1 MYFAI
6 PSSETKKKL
15 KKTNKPKKKTKGG
28 KGREKKRRENWYI
41 SIMQPSRGVIVVAYW
56 QVGPEPLVIK
66 KLASNWA
73 KTHRMNISA
82 M

>member
-41 SIMQPSRGVIVVAYW
+41 SIMQPSRGVIVVAY
-56 QVGPEPLVIK
+56 
-66 KLASNWA
+66 
-73 KTHRMNISA
+73 
-82 M
+82 